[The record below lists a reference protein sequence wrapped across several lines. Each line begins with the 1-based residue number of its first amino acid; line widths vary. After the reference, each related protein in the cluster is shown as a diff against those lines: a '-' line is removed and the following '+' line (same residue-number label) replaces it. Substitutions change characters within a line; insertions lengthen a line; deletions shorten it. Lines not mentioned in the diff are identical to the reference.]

1 MADETPVTVDYTNRD
16 YYAIRDEL
24 IARIQDRIPE
34 WSGTDNADFGLAL
47 VEAFAYM
54 GDIANYYIDRVAN
67 EQFIATATQR
77 DTILAIA
84 ETYGYAPSGYKNAT
98 TFVTFY
104 NNSGS
109 IVTIPAG
116 TRVQGEV
123 VTDTA
128 VQVIT
133 FTTLETIQVPA
144 FANGARGE
152 EFTLCEEGQ
161 YNTVESGNT
170 YGALLGSSDGTS
182 DQTFNIDDDPV
193 VADSIE
199 VYVESGNTF
208 KKWTKVQHLI
218 DYGPNDSVFTT
229 RYDKDNRLFVLFG
242 DGISGAIP
250 TVHAAIRAKYTV
262 GGGSVGNVAAGIITN
277 LVYIPGLSESQIAA
291 LSGVVDVN
299 NLDVA
304 TGGSNPESN
313 DSIRRNA
320 PKFLRTSGRA
330 ITLEDYENLALSVD
344 NCGKAKAVSSGWTS
358 VTMYIAPERDDI
370 DGDAN
375 PGVDGTTG
383 DATIEW
389 TNLRDTIVSFLA
401 DRTLAGVSLTLT
413 RPTYVPVTM
422 NIQYTRD
429 PQYTTAVAESNLRS
443 ALVDNF
449 SYNYVNFGEL
459 ITAQDVEF
467 VIQNIPGI
475 TRAKCQFLFKSGG
488 TPSLTQIQ
496 ALDNEILVF
505 SEADILLEVM

>member
-1 MADETPVTVDYTNRD
+1 MADEIPVTVDYTNRD

-24 IARIQDRIPE
+24 IARIKARVPE
-34 WSGTDNADFGLAL
+34 WSGNDNADFGLAL

-98 TFVTFY
+98 CFITFY

-123 VTDTA
+123 VSDTA
-128 VQVIT
+128 VQTVT
-133 FTTLETIQVPA
+133 FTTLEEIQVEA
-144 FANGARGE
+144 FADGARGE
-152 EFTLCEEGQ
+152 EFTLCEEGE
-161 YNTVESGNT
+161 YVTVEANNI

-193 VADSIE
+193 VSDSIE

-208 KKWTKVQHLI
+208 KKWTRVQHLI
-218 DYGPNDSVFTT
+218 DFGPNDSVFTT

-242 DGISGAIP
+242 DGVSGAIP
-250 TVHAAIRAKYTV
+250 TVHAAIRAKYTI
-262 GGGSVGNVAAGIITN
+262 GGGSLGNVASGTITN
-277 LVYIPGLSESQIAA
+277 LVYVPGLSESQTAA
-291 LSGVVDVN
+291 LAGVVDVLN
-299 NLDVA
+299 VDGA

-320 PKFLRTSGRA
+320 PKFLRTTGRA

-358 VTMYIAPERDDI
+358 VTMYIAPERDDT
-370 DGDAN
+370 DGDPN
-375 PGVDGTTG
+375 PGVDELG

-389 TNLRDTIVSFLA
+389 DNLRDTVASFLE

-429 PQYTTAVAESNLRS
+429 PQYTTAVAEANLRS
-443 ALVDNF
+443 LLVDNF
-449 SYNYVNFGEL
+449 SYNYVQFGEL
-459 ITAQDVEF
+459 LTAQDVEF
-467 VIQNIPGI
+467 VIQNVPGI
-475 TRAKCQFLFKSGG
+475 TRAKCQFLFKSGA
-488 TPSLTQIQ
+488 TPSLSQIQ
-496 ALDNEILVF
+496 ALDNEVLVF
-505 SEADILLEVM
+505 SEADILLEVL

>member
-24 IARIQDRIPE
+24 ITRIKDRIPE
-34 WSGTDNADFGLAL
+34 WSGNDNADFGLAL

-54 GDIANYYIDRVAN
+54 GDVANYYIDRIAN

-98 TFVTFY
+98 VFVTFY
-104 NNSGS
+104 NNSES

-123 VTDTA
+123 ISETA

-144 FANGARGE
+144 FSNGARGE
-152 EFTLCEEGQ
+152 EFTLCEEGS
-161 YNTVESGNT
+161 YNTVEAGNV
-170 YGALLGSSDGTS
+170 YGALLGSSDGTA

-193 VADSIE
+193 VSDSIE

-250 TVHAAIRAKYTV
+250 TVHSAVRAKYTV
-262 GGGSVGNVAAGIITN
+262 GGGGIGNVATGIITN
-277 LVYIPGLSESQIAA
+277 LVYVPGLSEAQTAA
-291 LSGVVDVN
+291 LSGVIDVLN
-299 NLDVA
+299 NDPA
-304 TGGSNPESN
+304 SGGSNPESN

-320 PKFLRTSGRA
+320 PKFLRTTGRA

-358 VTMYIAPERDDI
+358 VTMYIAPERDDT
-370 DGDAN
+370 DGDPH
-375 PGVDGTTG
+375 PGVDEAG

-389 TNLRDTIVSFLA
+389 TNLRDTVVSFLS
-401 DRTLAGVSLTLT
+401 DRTLAGVSLTIT

-429 PQYTTAVAESNLRS
+429 PQYTQATAEANLRA

-459 ITAQDVEF
+459 ITAQDIEF
-467 VIQNIPGI
+467 VVQNIAGI

-488 TPSLTQIQ
+488 TPSLSQIQ
-496 ALDNEILVF
+496 ALDNEVLTF